1 MRNTDLNKTLER
13 VRPNTS
19 RKQTE
24 ERHDVNTEASL
35 KAKITV

>member
-1 MRNTDLNKTLER
+1 MLDEKH
-13 VRPNTS
+13 RPKQKVGNTS

-24 ERHDVNTEASL
+24 ERHDINIETSL

>member
-1 MRNTDLNKTLER
+1 MRNTDLNKRLER

-24 ERHDVNTEASL
+24 ERHDINIETSL
-35 KAKITV
+35 KAKIAV